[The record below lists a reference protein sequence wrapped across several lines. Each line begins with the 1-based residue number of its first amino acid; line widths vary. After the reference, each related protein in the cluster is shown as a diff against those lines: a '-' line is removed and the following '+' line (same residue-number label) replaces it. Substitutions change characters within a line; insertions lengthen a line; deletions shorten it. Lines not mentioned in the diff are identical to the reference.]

1 MYISFNL
8 TMVDDGEGR
17 IEDHALIGPGVT
29 LISGSHPNDP
39 MLRKDLWQHTDPVQV
54 GENAWIDA
62 SAIVLPGV
70 SIGRGSVFGLEVQL
84 HILCR
89 MAVWLRGIHAG
100 SFADRVKR
108 TSRVTAA
115 AVCWMKC

>member
-29 LISGSHPNDP
+29 LISGSHTNDP

-62 SAIVLPGV
+62 GAIVLPGV
-70 SIGRGSVFGLEVQL
+70 SIGRGSVSGWKCSYTFCAAW
-84 HILCR
+84 LCGCVEF
-89 MAVWLRGIHAG
+89 MQGHSQTW
-100 SFADRVKR
+100 
-108 TSRVTAA
+108 
-115 AVCWMKC
+115 